1 MPGGLLYPPDPY
13 EMNHPPRNFVP
24 RLVVSMLALLLIGG
38 GLALLSFKLGPVLRA
53 EVAGESFRAMLS
65 REVSKSIKVDGE
77 FSSLS
82 LGEGWKVETSGFKST
97 GWPGEAI
104 GALDA
109 QGVFGIFDPWGILHR
124 VWQVDLI
131 SIDEGR
137 FVLREPDNALKRP
150 VVPGKKPWYAAVM
163 PSRFHC
169 RWIECARTRVDFPF
183 AGRVGGLR
191 DVRLGATM
199 IGQNLKY
206 YGSGGSLEFPGFPAL
221 AMDALEVYV
230 TREMVE
236 VGYAYLR
243 QTSAGDGRLEL
254 SGRLGQHE
262 DKSIQARVVIHDF
275 DSAPFLPASLAKSVR
290 GRLTA
295 NATYAVDRE
304 GKNPSGTGTVRILG
318 GVLDNLPAL
327 DVLAKRQRNPD
338 LKRFAFDDVSLNYRL
353 AGSSLDLSR
362 FVISAP
368 GKMEVTGNATW
379 QLDGSQGSAD
389 LSFGRM
395 PLSSWLPSKLIAKV
409 HGTAT
414 GNVSWKWEARD
425 LSGGH
430 GRGRLS
436 LENGRLKGFQFQDF
450 LNRFFEDKQYLDLHV
465 PVATLQW
472 EHGSDGTHLR
482 NIELLSP
489 GVAGVR
495 GSLVVDGE
503 GRLSGEVL
511 AGASAQLLTWLPD
524 ATKTV
529 FGVERDGLHW
539 AKVNLSG
546 TLDDPVQDLGK
557 QVLRQLEKH
566 PFAMARLALKG
577 VSWWLGDLL
586 RPKKTR

>member
-1 MPGGLLYPPDPY
+1 
-13 EMNHPPRNFVP
+13 
-24 RLVVSMLALLLIGG
+24 
-38 GLALLSFKLGPVLRA
+38 
-53 EVAGESFRAMLS
+53 
-65 REVSKSIKVDGE
+65 
-77 FSSLS
+77 
-82 LGEGWKVETSGFKST
+82 
-97 GWPGEAI
+97 
-104 GALDA
+104 
-109 QGVFGIFDPWGILHR
+109 

-409 HGTAT
+409 QGTAI
-414 GNVSWKWEARD
+414 GNLSWKWEARD
-425 LSGGH
+425 LGGGH

-450 LNRFFEDKQYLDLHV
+450 LHRFFDDKQYLDLHV

-586 RPKKTR
+586 LPKKTR